1 MSERQHRFDEALI
14 SGYLDGE
21 LTQGDEQR
29 VRIHL
34 EDCTDCRNVADEMR
48 RIKEAT
54 MTTEFQAPDDT
65 QWDETPRGSVSGFLH
80 NFGWMIALAW
90 LVAII
95 GYGIWQAATDVE
107 NLWEVVLVFGLW
119 LGFGL
124 IFLSVLIDRLK
135 TFKTDPYRRIEK

>member
-34 EDCTDCRNVADEMR
+34 EDCTDCRNVAYEMR

-95 GYGIWQAATDVE
+95 GYGIWQAVTDVE

-124 IFLSVLIDRLK
+124 VFLSVLIDRVR

>member
-124 IFLSVLIDRLK
+124 VFLSVLIDRVR

>member
-1 MSERQHRFDEALI
+1 MSELKHGFDEVLI

-34 EDCTDCRNVADEMR
+34 EDCADCRNVADEMR
-48 RIKEAT
+48 KIKEAT
-54 MTTEFQAPDDT
+54 MTTEFQTPDDT
-65 QWDETPRGSVSGFLH
+65 QWDESPRGRISGFFS
-80 NFGWMIALAW
+80 NFGWLIAIAW
-90 LVAII
+90 LVAVI

-124 IFLSVLIDRLK
+124 VFLSVLIDRLR
-135 TFKTDPYRRIEK
+135 TFKTDPYRKIEK